1 MAPDEGVSLKE
12 HFDALL
18 AAERRLTE
26 EKVKRLDQA
35 VAAAESK
42 AEAANDATTGLAN
55 KHNDLIRKGEN
66 DRADFATKDEVGLIR
81 DEQSM
86 LRSSLAKVAGAA
98 AVLAVLVSFI
108 IRLAGIG

>member
-1 MAPDEGVSLKE
+1 MAPWGVSLKN

-18 AAERRLTE
+18 EAERRLTD

-35 VAAAESK
+35 VQAAVDK
-42 AEAANDATTGLAN
+42 AGAANDATTELAN

-66 DRADFATKDEVGLIR
+66 DRAAFATKDEVGLVR
-81 DEQSM
+81 DEQAN
-86 LRSSLAKVAGAA
+86 LRGSLARVGGAA